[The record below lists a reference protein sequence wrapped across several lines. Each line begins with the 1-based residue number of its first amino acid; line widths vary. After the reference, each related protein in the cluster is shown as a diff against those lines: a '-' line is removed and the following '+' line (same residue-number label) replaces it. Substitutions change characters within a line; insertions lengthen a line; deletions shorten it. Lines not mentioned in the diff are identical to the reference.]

1 MSGVIG
7 ISPNSKSGILGGHND
22 GDVVQVVPVHSADNV
37 TINDTSNYVSV
48 ISATI
53 TPRYSTSKIWVSAG
67 TRMRHANSSP
77 HQWSVW
83 RIERRTTAQS
93 LGDGVDLDVE
103 SYGGASG
110 GLPSGGIIIGS
121 WFGFYDAPAT
131 TESRIYDLS
140 FHNNYSGECIAE
152 GPQAMILMEVKQ

>member
-1 MSGVIG
+1 MSGIVG

-22 GDVVQVVPVHSADNV
+22 GDVVQVVPVHSAGNV
-37 TINDTSNYVSV
+37 TINDTSNYVSI

-67 TRMRHANSSP
+67 TRMKHVGTSG
-77 HQWSVW
+77 HQWAVY

-93 LGDGVDLDVE
+93 IGDGVDLDAE
-103 SYGGASG
+103 SYTGASG
-110 GLPSGGIIIGS
+110 GLPSGGIIIGA
-121 WFGFYDAPAT
+121 WFGFYDSPAT
-131 TESRIYDLS
+131 TEGRIYDLS
-140 FHNNYSGECIAE
+140 FHNNYAGDHVAQ